1 MTTKIAESKIKDS
14 IGLFQFRI
22 ALLLS
27 PHHSEPI
34 VSEPSLVISTLPGG
48 APASPPNIVRA
59 TAADPSRVSV
69 SWEPGPFP
77 NGPILSYVLQINQLP
92 QGYTALKVVKQ
103 GSNIVSQYLA
113 HAQHFFLSALQ
124 INFENMYSWNS
135 CKASMLKVVLEKEL
149 TCLLLFACFRAEM

>member
-1 MTTKIAESKIKDS
+1 MRAIVKIVKNAM
-14 IGLFQFRI
+14 GMFQFRI

-103 GSNIVSQYLA
+103 GSHIVCQYFSHVL
-113 HAQHFFLSALQ
+113 HSSNLLIKLILS
-124 INFENMYSWNS
+124 
-135 CKASMLKVVLEKEL
+135 K
-149 TCLLLFACFRAEM
+149 T

>member
-1 MTTKIAESKIKDS
+1 MRAIVMVVKNAM
-14 IGLFQFRI
+14 GMFQFRI

-103 GSNIVSQYLA
+103 GSHIVCQY
-113 HAQHFFLSALQ
+113 FRTFYTFRICLS
-124 INFENMYSWNS
+124 N
-135 CKASMLKVVLEKEL
+135 
-149 TCLLLFACFRAEM
+149 

>member
-1 MTTKIAESKIKDS
+1 MRAIVKVVKNAM
-14 IGLFQFRI
+14 GMFQFRI

-103 GSNIVSQYLA
+103 GSHTVCQYFSHVL
-113 HAQHFFLSALQ
+113 HFS
-124 INFENMYSWNS
+124 N
-135 CKASMLKVVLEKEL
+135 
-149 TCLLLFACFRAEM
+149 LLIKLILRT